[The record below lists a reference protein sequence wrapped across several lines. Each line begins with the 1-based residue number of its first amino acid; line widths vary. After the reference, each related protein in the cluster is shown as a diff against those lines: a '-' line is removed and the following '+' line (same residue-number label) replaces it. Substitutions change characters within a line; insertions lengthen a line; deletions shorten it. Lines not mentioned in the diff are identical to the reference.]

1 MVASSG
7 KHRWGG
13 AVKQITKSN
22 FSAALQQIKVHIQD
36 ADFIAVSSQKT
47 GDLAASSSHRY
58 PWRRILPIDIAE
70 TAYLKAKLAAETFEL
85 LQFAVCPFRFQ
96 GSKVVAFPYNFHLFP
111 RDELNLGMPSYSF
124 SCQTSFLASMAR
136 EGFDFNVSI
145 YDGISYLSR
154 AQESIAKERTTPRV
168 YSSSSSPSPSVAD
181 SIFIGRIKSR
191 VENWRNACK
200 DPCNMA
206 DGSLA
211 KSLRKLILG
220 GEVYGSRPSLSIDV
234 CSDRQVQLALEMVT
248 HISDDLVPLV
258 VPDKSGGAK
267 SVRVVL
273 TSSEEDKNLLM
284 SEIQNLEEEQ
294 NLKVR
299 GFREVIDLI
308 SSSKKPIIAYN
319 CLHDF
324 TFIHSKF
331 ISPLQPSLNEF
342 MCSLRLVFSNI
353 VDVSHLLKEIGP
365 LRKARNLPA
374 ALSYLKRQFF
384 VPIDVEIP
392 QLADGNSNN
401 NHGHNVL
408 KLTRVFA
415 KLGILLKIVP
425 DCQTSLGQHTVP
437 IEEYA
442 NIFYPISNS
451 LQESEADDVDFHMD
465 NVRKIST
472 DDLVFIWGFREGT
485 SAAELKNHLRQT
497 HSVFSED
504 IELQLVDKT
513 CAVVVFQ
520 KSGSAEAL
528 LKEIG
533 SGMTNSTAP
542 SKIISEGLKAA
553 GYEAYKKVCRLGMW
567 EAELADSLD
576 CALSEPS
583 GDLTIS
589 SGEDASEIYWSSESM
604 IDLNDL

>member
-319 CLHDF
+319 CLH
-324 TFIHSKF
+324 
-331 ISPLQPSLNEF
+331 
-342 MCSLRLVFSNI
+342 
-353 VDVSHLLKEIGP
+353 
-365 LRKARNLPA
+365 
-374 ALSYLKRQFF
+374 
-384 VPIDVEIP
+384 
-392 QLADGNSNN
+392 ADGNSNN

>member
-1 MVASSG
+1 
-7 KHRWGG
+7 
-13 AVKQITKSN
+13 
-22 FSAALQQIKVHIQD
+22 
-36 ADFIAVSSQKT
+36 
-47 GDLAASSSHRY
+47 
-58 PWRRILPIDIAE
+58 
-70 TAYLKAKLAAETFEL
+70 
-85 LQFAVCPFRFQ
+85 
-96 GSKVVAFPYNFHLFP
+96 
-111 RDELNLGMPSYSF
+111 MPSYSF
-124 SCQTSFLASMAR
+124 SCQSSFLTSMAR

-154 AQESIAKERTTPRV
+154 AQESIAKERTPTPLV
-168 YSSSSSPSPSVAD
+168 YSSSSSPTPSVAD

-191 VENWRNACK
+191 VEHWRNACK
-200 DPCNMA
+200 DSRNMT

-234 CSDRQVQLALEMVT
+234 CSDRQVQLTLETVT

-258 VPDKSGGAK
+258 VLDKSVGPK

-273 TSSEEDKNLLM
+273 TSSEEDKHLLM

-308 SSSKKPIIAYN
+308 SSSHKPIIAYN

-331 ISPLQPSLNEF
+331 ISPLPPSLNEF

-353 VDVSHLLKEIGP
+353 VDVNHLLKEIGP
-365 LRKARNLPA
+365 LRKAKNLPA

-384 VPIDVEIP
+384 VPIDMEIP
-392 QLADGNSNN
+392 QPADGNSNK

-408 KLTRVFA
+408 RITRVFA
-415 KLGILLKIVP
+415 KLSILLKIVP
-425 DCQTSLGQHTVP
+425 DCQTSLGRHTMA

-442 NIFYPISNS
+442 NIFYPTSNS
-451 LQESEADDVDFHMD
+451 VQETEADDVDFHMD

-472 DDLVFIWGFREGT
+472 DELIFMWGFRGGT
-485 SAAELKNHLRQT
+485 SAAELKSHLRQT
-497 HSVFSED
+497 HFVFTED
-504 IELQLVDKT
+504 FELRLVDNT

-533 SGMTNSTAP
+533 SGKTNSTAP
-542 SKIISEGLKAA
+542 SKMLSEGLKAA
-553 GYEAYKKVCRLGMW
+553 GYETYKKVCRLGLW
-567 EAELADSLD
+567 EAELADSLESVTSD
-576 CALSEPS
+576 SS
-583 GDLTIS
+583 GDVVIS
-589 SGEDASEIYWSSESM
+589 SGEDASDIYWSSESM